1 MTGTP
6 LYAQF
11 INLLAAI
18 LLLLAF
24 AMLTQ
29 RRVLSLV
36 NLFAAQGLALGV
48 STAIVAF
55 GTGQPHLYASAGLTL
70 ALKVVLLPW
79 LLHRLIRKLDVKWDV
94 EGLINV
100 PTTMLIGI
108 VLVVFSFNL
117 AYPISQLASTVTRAT
132 LGIAMASVMLSFL
145 MMITRRKALPQVIGF
160 LAMENGL
167 FFAAT
172 SATYGMPM
180 VVELGIALDVLVGM
194 LILGVFFFQIREQ
207 FDSLDL
213 KHLEKL
219 QGGRVMI
226 EILAVL
232 GFPLA
237 GAALLALIGE
247 RRQAPAVNVAVSFL
261 TFAAAVALT
270 ARVIVDGPLL
280 VLDRQFFVDPFN
292 VFLVALTAFVGFTTA
307 IFSRPYMRIE
317 QEHGRLTAGR
327 LRLYHS
333 MYQLFNCTM
342 LVALLTNNMGILW
355 VAMEAAT
362 LTTVLLV
369 SLYRTPASLEAAW
382 KYFILCGVGIA
393 QALFGTIL
401 LYFAAEKLLGAGGG
415 ALLWTE
421 LDDVKGQLEPTVLSI
436 AFVFLL
442 VGYGTKVGLV
452 PLHNWLPDAHAEGPT
467 PVSAV
472 LSGLLLNVALYAVV
486 RCKVLVEGSLH
497 TTFAREL
504 MMGFGLLSVVVAA
517 LLLSRQ
523 KDVKRL
529 FAYSSVEHMGII
541 TFAFGMGGPVANFA
555 ALLHMTVHSLTKSAI
570 FFTVGHAAQKTGTQ
584 MMDEI
589 RGLITSSPMLGWG
602 LVLGTL
608 AILGMPPFGVF
619 ASEFLILVT
628 AMGEQPWATPF
639 LLAALGLAFA
649 AVFSKVQPMVFGETT
664 AKRLPVRPGDDS
676 GLRPSGA
683 RADAGALDSAVPRR
697 VVPAGGAAH
706 RLDERP
712 PRSLRSLPPRGAHSA
727 FGRPRAH

>member
-1 MTGTP
+1 
-6 LYAQF
+6 
-11 INLLAAI
+11 
-18 LLLLAF
+18 
-24 AMLTQ
+24 
-29 RRVLSLV
+29 
-36 NLFAAQGLALGV
+36 
-48 STAIVAF
+48 
-55 GTGQPHLYASAGLTL
+55 
-70 ALKVVLLPW
+70 
-79 LLHRLIRKLDVKWDV
+79 
-94 EGLINV
+94 
-100 PTTMLIGI
+100 
-108 VLVVFSFNL
+108 
-117 AYPISQLASTVTRAT
+117 
-132 LGIAMASVMLSFL
+132 
-145 MMITRRKALPQVIGF
+145 
-160 LAMENGL
+160 
-167 FFAAT
+167 
-172 SATYGMPM
+172 
-180 VVELGIALDVLVGM
+180 
-194 LILGVFFFQIREQ
+194 
-207 FDSLDL
+207 
-213 KHLEKL
+213 
-219 QGGRVMI
+219 MI

-237 GAALLALIGE
+237 GAAVLALIGE
-247 RRQAPAVNVAVSFL
+247 RREAPAVNVAVSFL

-270 ARVIVDGPLL
+270 ARVFVDGPLL

-333 MYQLFNCTM
+333 MYQLFNGTM

-401 LYFAAEKLLGAGGG
+401 LYFAAEKVLGAGGG

-421 LDDVKGQLEPTVLSI
+421 LDHVKGQLEPTVLSI

-497 TTFAREL
+497 TSFAREL

-529 FAYSSVEHMGII
+529 FAYSSIEHMGII

-584 MMDEI
+584 MMAEI

-639 LLAALGLAFA
+639 LLASLGLAFA

-664 AKRLPVRPGDDS
+664 AKRLPVRPAMIPVYIHL
-676 GLRPSGA
+676 GLVLMLGLWIPPFLADWYRQAA
-683 RADAGALDSAVPRR
+683 RLIG
-697 VVPAGGAAH
+697 
-706 RLDERP
+706 
-712 PRSLRSLPPRGAHSA
+712 
-727 FGRPRAH
+727 